1 MPKRPPLKML
11 RVVDTAFVD
20 HYAMIWGFGDVRF
33 GTYCA
38 VGEAGPKTTI
48 HEVHEGSLDS
58 AVLMSEEG
66 FALAAAESYVDC
78 IEGAQG

>member
-1 MPKRPPLKML
+1 MSGLGPTAPLVKL
-11 RVVDTAFVD
+11 AQ
-20 HYAMIWGFGDVRF
+20 
-33 GTYCA
+33 
-38 VGEAGPKTTI
+38 KTTI

-78 IEGAQG
+78 IGGAQG